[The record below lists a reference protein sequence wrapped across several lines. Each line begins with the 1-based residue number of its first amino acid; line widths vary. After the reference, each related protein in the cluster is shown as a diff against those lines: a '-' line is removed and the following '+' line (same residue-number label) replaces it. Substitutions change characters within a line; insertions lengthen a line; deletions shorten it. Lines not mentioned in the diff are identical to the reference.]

1 MPTNKRRTSTNCLT
15 AFRLS
20 KNIQSG
26 LAAIKEVLFMKRFL
40 LFSFT
45 LGVIL
50 FAANLLETQAQT
62 VNGSIG
68 NGTVKRGG
76 ATRASIVI
84 DIPNGLHVNS
94 NRPSSQYAIA
104 TSVKVSG
111 SGIKVGAVN
120 YPRGHNRK
128 FEFSEQPINVYEG
141 RVAFPFNVTV
151 PPNFKGNT
159 VKVRAVVRYQACTNE
174 VCYPPKNK
182 EVTLTARVR

>member
-1 MPTNKRRTSTNCLT
+1 
-15 AFRLS
+15 
-20 KNIQSG
+20 
-26 LAAIKEVLFMKRFL
+26 MKRFL
-40 LFSFT
+40 LFSFAFV
-45 LGVIL
+45 LVL
-50 FAANLLETQAQT
+50 FAANIYQTQAQT

-68 NGTVKRGG
+68 NGTAKRGG

-84 DIPNGLHVNS
+84 NIPAGLHVNS

-104 TSVKVSG
+104 TTVKVSG
-111 SGIKVGAVN
+111 SGVKVGAVN

-141 RVAFPFNVTV
+141 RVLFPFNVTV
-151 PPNFKGNT
+151 PSNFRGNT

>member
-1 MPTNKRRTSTNCLT
+1 M
-15 AFRLS
+15 AV
-20 KNIQSG
+20 
-26 LAAIKEVLFMKRFL
+26 KEILFMKRFL
-40 LFSFT
+40 LFSYA
-45 LGVIL
+45 LVLVL
-50 FAANLLETQAQT
+50 FAANIYQTQAQT

-68 NGTVKRGG
+68 NGTAKRGA
-76 ATRASIVI
+76 ATRALIVI
-84 DIPNGLHVNS
+84 DIPAGLHVNS

-104 TSVKVSG
+104 TTVKVSG
-111 SGIKVGAVN
+111 NGVKVSAVN

-141 RVAFPFNVTV
+141 RVSFPFNVTV
-151 PPNFKGNT
+151 PANFRGNT